1 MVVQFSMSS
10 YTVSEAAAMV
20 EVAVQISTANEIVI
34 VSVSTVDGTAIGKCF
49 CFNDPYQL
57 AN

>member
-20 EVAVQISTANEIVI
+20 EVAFRISSANEIVR
-34 VSVSTVDGTAIGKCF
+34 VNVSTIDGLSLIHI
-49 CFNDPYQL
+49 
-57 AN
+57 